1 MKRVLLKCSLE
12 WPTLKFDP
20 INLWNCPMILTDK
33 EIKERLKQ
41 LSEYDLLEILEI
53 DAEEIVDRFPDKIEE
68 KMSYFIED
76 LEVDDESETE

>member
-1 MKRVLLKCSLE
+1 
-12 WPTLKFDP
+12 
-20 INLWNCPMILTDK
+20 MILTDK